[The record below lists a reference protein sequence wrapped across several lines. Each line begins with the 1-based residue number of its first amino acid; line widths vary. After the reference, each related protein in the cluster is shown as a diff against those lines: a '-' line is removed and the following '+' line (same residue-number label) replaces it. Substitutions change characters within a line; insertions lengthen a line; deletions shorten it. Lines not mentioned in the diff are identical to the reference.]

1 MILIFDWFSRDSVS
15 LWWVLFCW
23 QLATDHWQ
31 LMYIEL
37 HSRSAFSFLEG
48 ASLPEE
54 LISTCAQLG
63 MPAMALLDTDGVY
76 GAPRF
81 HLAADK
87 VKIKAHIGA
96 EVACSSL
103 HNVILSEASASRS
116 EALAESKDPYPR
128 QSLERVG
135 IPRSAR
141 NDKSKGNDK
150 TFRLPLLVA
159 SRAGYQN
166 LCRLI
171 TKMKLRAKKG
181 EGIVCQE
188 ELEEHAEGLICLTG
202 GADGPL
208 AAVLQQGGTEEARQ
222 QVDRLISIFG
232 PSNVYVELQ
241 RHFRREEEARN
252 RAAIAIARSLHLPI
266 LATNGVCYA
275 TSKAR
280 ELCDAFTAIRHRRT
294 LSTAGRLLSRNSE
307 RFLKSPHEM
316 QQLFADLPEALAN
329 TLELSSRLEFTLNDL
344 GYEFP
349 RYPVPEGE
357 TMNSF
362 LRERAW
368 EGFCH
373 RYGCKSHDLQA
384 RARLQIEKELK
395 LIEKLKLAG
404 YFLIVWDL
412 VRFCREQNILVQ
424 GRGSA
429 ANSAVCYSLG
439 ITAVDAVGMEL
450 LFERFL
456 SEERGE
462 WPDIDLDLPSG
473 DEREKVIQYLYKKY
487 GERGAAMTANV
498 ITYRNRMAAREMG
511 KALGFDPETLQ
522 KISAAVATW
531 EFRDENDSLDRR
543 FRDAGLDLS
552 HPRLRKYYELC
563 LAVQDMPRHLGQHSG
578 GMVICQ
584 GQLDSVVPLEP
595 ASMPGRVVVQ
605 WDKEDCA
612 DMGIIKVDLLGL
624 GMMAVLKD
632 SIEFIRDHYREE
644 VDLAH
649 LPQDDSLVYSALQQA
664 DTVGLFQ
671 VESRAQMSCLPRLRP
686 QRFYD
691 IVVQVAII
699 RPGPIVGQMVN
710 PFLQRRQGREEV
722 TYPHPSLET
731 VLQRTLGVP
740 LFQEQLLRIAMIAA
754 NFTGGEAEELRRAMG
769 FKRSQARMKEIEAKL
784 RAGMTANG
792 ISPKAQEE
800 IILSITSLA
809 LYGFPES
816 HAASFALIAYA
827 SAYLKCHYLAAF
839 TAALLNNQ
847 PMGFYSPATIV
858 KDAQRHGLKILPV
871 DVMRSEW
878 NCALERVVSPESRV
892 PSETVAGC
900 QYPVAGKV
908 IGRQSLVVGK
918 TNFAENTNSDTAWD
932 QSRQGRNVIAQD
944 VSPGKEKED
953 WNKSRRDDTSQ
964 SATNNHQSTI
974 FKIEGGKSIKNS
986 SSIALR
992 MGLRYVRGLREK
1004 AGMALVRERLRA
1016 SFTSIHDLTRRIPEL
1031 RKDELTTLAEIGALN
1046 SVARG
1051 QGPVTGDEARFLR
1064 PSHSLRGRNDNIFA
1078 GHWVLGTG
1086 NCGFTRDSGLATR
1099 DSKFHRRD
1107 ALWQVERAVRGSGPL
1122 LEQQPEPDS
1131 PSPLQPMNHEER
1143 LVADFHGTGLTVGPH
1158 PMAYR
1163 RAWLNAMGI
1172 RRASELRDLPTG
1184 KRLRIGGCVITRQRP
1199 GTAKGFVF
1207 ISLED
1212 ETGVA
1217 NAIIRP
1223 DLFHQNRLLLASER
1237 FLAIEGILQN
1247 QDNVIS
1253 VRAERVQPLF
1263 VTKAET
1269 SSHDFY

>member
-1 MILIFDWFSRDSVS
+1 MCQHF
-15 LWWVLFCW
+15 
-23 QLATDHWQ
+23 Q
-31 LMYIEL
+31 
-37 HSRSAFSFLEG
+37 
-48 ASLPEE
+48 
-54 LISTCAQLG
+54 
-63 MPAMALLDTDGVY
+63 MPAIALLDTDGLY

-81 HLAADK
+81 HLIANK
-87 VKIKAHIGA
+87 IGIKAHIGA
-96 EVACSSL
+96 EVTSEL
-103 HNVILSEASASRS
+103 LNPVILSGAGAARSAES
-116 EALAESKDPYPR
+116 AESKDPYS
-128 QSLERVG
+128 QNSAQDVG

-141 NDKSKGNDK
+141 NDKSMGS
-150 TFRLPLLVA
+150 THSSRLPLLVA
-159 SRAGYQN
+159 NRTGYQN

-181 EGIVCQE
+181 EGCVTAQ
-188 ELEEHAEGLICLTG
+188 ELEEHAAGLILLTG
-202 GADGPL
+202 GDEGPL
-208 AAVLQQGGTEEARQ
+208 AAALAQGGPDQARRQ
-222 QVDRLISIFG
+222 LDCLIGIFG
-232 PSNVYVELQ
+232 PNNVYIELQ
-241 RHFRREEEARN
+241 RHFQREEESRN
-252 RAAIAIARSLHLPI
+252 RIAIDLARSLHLPL
-266 LATNGVCYA
+266 LATNGVNYA
-275 TSKAR
+275 IPKAR
-280 ELCDAFTAIRHRRT
+280 ELADAFTAIRHHRT
-294 LSTAGRLLSRNSE
+294 LSSAGRLLARNSE
-307 RFLKSPHEM
+307 RHLKSPQEM
-316 QQLFADLPEALAN
+316 QQLFADLPEAISN
-329 TLELSSRLEFTLNDL
+329 TVELSNRLEFTLNDL

-349 RYPVPEGE
+349 RYPLPEGE
-357 TMNSF
+357 SMDSF
-362 LRERAW
+362 LRDRAW
-368 EGFCH
+368 KGFH
-373 RYGCKSHDLQA
+373 NRYGRAAPEMQA
-384 RARLQIEKELK
+384 KARRQIEKELA

-412 VRFCREQNILVQ
+412 VRYCRQENILVQ

-473 DEREKVIQYLYKKY
+473 DEREKVIQYLYQKY

-511 KALGFDPETLQ
+511 KALGFDPETLA
-522 KISAAVATW
+522 KIAAAVATW
-531 EFRDENDSLDRR
+531 EFRDENDALDRR

-563 LAVQDMPRHLGQHSG
+563 LAVQDLPRHLGQHSG

-632 SIEFIRDHYREE
+632 SIELIRDHYHEE

-649 LPQDDSLVYSALQQA
+649 LPQDDEQVYSTLQQA
-664 DTVGLFQ
+664 DTVGMFQ

-686 QRFYD
+686 VRFYD
-691 IVVQVAII
+691 VVVQVAII

-710 PFLQRRQGREEV
+710 PFLQRRQGKEEV
-722 TYPHPSLET
+722 TYAHPLLEP
-731 VLQRTLGVP
+731 VLKRTLGVP

-754 NFTGGEAEELRRAMG
+754 NFTGGEAEDLRRAMG
-769 FKRSQARMKEIEAKL
+769 FKRSQARMREIEAKL

-800 IILSITSLA
+800 IILSITSFA

-858 KDAQRHGLKILPV
+858 KDAQRHGLKLLPV
-871 DVMRSEW
+871 DVTKSEW
-878 NCALERVVSPESRV
+878 NCTLERVRSREYRVLSTTELAGTLYQAPKNPAAERRQNAAHGVSRGEAEIMEGQTPE
-892 PSETVAGC
+892 
-900 QYPVAGKV
+900 
-908 IGRQSLVVGK
+908 GR
-918 TNFAENTNSDTAWD
+918 
-932 QSRQGRNVIAQD
+932 
-944 VSPGKEKED
+944 
-953 WNKSRRDDTSQ
+953 
-964 SATNNHQSTI
+964 
-974 FKIEGGKSIKNS
+974 KNLPHGQT
-986 SSIALR
+986 IALR
-992 MGLRYVRGLREK
+992 MGLRYVRGLRED
-1004 AGMALVRERLRA
+1004 AANTLLRERA
-1016 SFTSIHDLTRRIPEL
+1016 KSPFKSIHDLTRRVPEL
-1031 RKDELTTLAEIGALN
+1031 RKDELNTLAEIGALN
-1046 SVARG
+1046 AISSFEF
-1051 QGPVTGDEARFLR
+1051 PVSRNSGTIHVYSKPETRNSNL
-1064 PSHSLRGRNDNIFA
+1064 SL
-1078 GHWVLGTG
+1078 
-1086 NCGFTRDSGLATR
+1086 
-1099 DSKFHRRD
+1099 HRRD
-1107 ALWQVERAVRGSGPL
+1107 ALWQVERAVRPSGPL
-1122 LEQQPEPDS
+1122 LEQAAELDA
-1131 PSPLQPMNHEER
+1131 PSPLAPMNHEER

-1163 RAWLNAMGI
+1163 RAWLNAIGI
-1172 RRASELRDLPTG
+1172 RRACELRDLPTG
-1184 KRLRIGGCVITRQRP
+1184 RRIRIGGCVITRQRP

-1207 ISLED
+1207 LSLED

-1217 NAIIRP
+1217 NAIVRP
-1223 DLFHQNRLLLASER
+1223 DLFHENRLLLTSER

-1263 VTKAET
+1263 VTNAET
-1269 SSHDFY
+1269 VSHDFH

>member
-1 MILIFDWFSRDSVS
+1 
-15 LWWVLFCW
+15 
-23 QLATDHWQ
+23 
-31 LMYIEL
+31 MYIEL
-37 HSRSAFSFLEG
+37 HARSAFSFLEG
-48 ASLPEE
+48 SSLPEDMAG
-54 LISTCAQLG
+54 ICARLG
-63 MPAMALLDTDGVY
+63 MNAMALLDTDGVY

-81 HLAADK
+81 YLAAK
-87 VKIKAHIGA
+87 KIGIKAHIGA
-96 EVACSSL
+96 EVTCA
-103 HNVILSEASASRS
+103 AFPGRTD
-116 EALAESKDPYPR
+116 AEELPIANCQLPNYNLKTAP
-128 QSLERVG
+128 
-135 IPRSAR
+135 AR
-141 NDKSKGNDK
+141 MGNRK
-150 TFRLPLLVA
+150 WELVNSFRLPLLVS

-166 LCRLI
+166 LCRMI

-181 EGIVCQE
+181 EGSICKE
-188 ELEEHAEGLICLTG
+188 EMEEHADGLICLTG

-208 AAVLQQGGTEEARQ
+208 AAALQQGGMEEAGR
-222 QVDRLISIFG
+222 QVDQLIGLFG
-232 PSNVYVELQ
+232 HRNVYVELQ
-241 RHFRREEEARN
+241 RHFHREEETRN
-252 RAAIAIARSLHLPI
+252 RVAMAIAGSRKLPL
-266 LATNGVCYA
+266 LATNGASYA
-275 TSKAR
+275 TAKDR
-280 ELCDAFTAIRHRRT
+280 ELCDAFTAIRHHRT
-294 LSTAGRLLSRNSE
+294 LSTAGRLLARNSE
-307 RFLKSPHEM
+307 RHLKSPQEM
-316 QQLFADLPEALAN
+316 QQLFADLPEAISN

-344 GYEFP
+344 GYQFP
-349 RYPVPEGE
+349 LYPVPEGE
-357 TMNSF
+357 TMHSF
-362 LRERAW
+362 LHDRAW
-368 EGFCH
+368 EGFRQ
-373 RYGCKSHDLQA
+373 RYGRAAADMQT
-384 RARLQIEKELK
+384 RARRQIERELA
-395 LIEKLKLAG
+395 LIGKLKLEG

-412 VRFCREQNILVQ
+412 VRFCREQNILLQ

-439 ITAVDAVGMEL
+439 ITAVDPIRMEL

-473 DEREKVIQYLYKKY
+473 DEREKVIQYVYRRY

-511 KALGFDPETLQ
+511 KALGFDPETLA

-531 EFRDENDSLDRR
+531 EFRDENDALDRR
-543 FRDAGLDLS
+543 FRDAGLDLK

-632 SIEFIRDHYREE
+632 SIELIRDHYREE

-649 LPQDDSLVYSALQQA
+649 LPQDDPTVYSALQQA

-686 QRFYD
+686 KRFYD

-722 TYPHPSLET
+722 TYPHPSLEP
-731 VLQRTLGVP
+731 VLARTLGVP

-754 NFTGGEAEELRRAMG
+754 NFTGGEAEDLRRAMG

-784 RAGMTANG
+784 RTGMTQNG

-800 IILSITSLA
+800 IILSITSFA

-847 PMGFYSPATIV
+847 PMGFYSPATIT

-871 DVMRSEW
+871 DVTRSEW
-878 NCALERVVSPESRV
+878 MCTL
-892 PSETVAGC
+892 ETVASKV
-900 QYPVAGKV
+900 YVARALLPAKAASV
-908 IGRQSLVVGK
+908 
-918 TNFAENTNSDTAWD
+918 
-932 QSRQGRNVIAQD
+932 
-944 VSPGKEKED
+944 P
-953 WNKSRRDDTSQ
+953 
-964 SATNNHQSTI
+964 
-974 FKIEGGKSIKNS
+974 
-986 SSIALR
+986 ALR
-992 MGLRYVRGLREK
+992 LGLRYVRGLREE
-1004 AGMALVRERLRA
+1004 AGQALVRERARA
-1016 SFTSIHDLTRRIPEL
+1016 AFTSIHDLTCRVPEL
-1031 RKDELTTLAEIGALN
+1031 RKDEITTLAEIGALN
-1046 SVARG
+1046 AIGKLPIADCRLPIGTTLSTASN
-1051 QGPVTGDEARFLR
+1051 QSAI
-1064 PSHSLRGRNDNIFA
+1064 DNQQSTIKI
-1078 GHWVLGTG
+1078 G
-1086 NCGFTRDSGLATR
+1086 NRKLAIGN
-1099 DSKFHRRD
+1099 SFHRRD
-1107 ALWQVERAVRGSGPL
+1107 ALWQVERAVRGTGPL
-1122 LEQQPEPDS
+1122 LEKLPEPDL
-1131 PSPLQPMNHEER
+1131 PSPLRPMNHEER

-1163 RAWLNAMGI
+1163 REWLNAMGI
-1172 RRASELRDLPTG
+1172 RRASELRDLPSG

-1207 ISLED
+1207 LSLED

-1217 NAIIRP
+1217 NAIITP
-1223 DLFHQNRLLLASER
+1223 DLFHRNRLLLASER

-1253 VRAERVQPLF
+1253 VKAERVQPLF

-1269 SSHDFY
+1269 VSHDFH

>member
-1 MILIFDWFSRDSVS
+1 
-15 LWWVLFCW
+15 
-23 QLATDHWQ
+23 
-31 LMYIEL
+31 MYVEL
-37 HSRSAFSFLEG
+37 HARSAFSFLEG

-54 LISTCAQLG
+54 LIAVCAQFKQ
-63 MPAMALLDTDGVY
+63 PAMALLDTDGVY

-81 HLAADK
+81 HLAAGK
-87 VKIKAHIGA
+87 AKIKAHIGA
-96 EVACSSL
+96 EVTSQPIKMADFRFQIEDLHPRKTSSICNL
-103 HNVILSEASASRS
+103 KSAICN
-116 EALAESKDPYPR
+116 P
-128 QSLERVG
+128 
-135 IPRSAR
+135 
-141 NDKSKGNDK
+141 
-150 TFRLPLLVA
+150 FRLPLLVA
-159 SRAGYQN
+159 SRTGYQN

-181 EGIVCQE
+181 EGAVTEQ

-202 GADGPL
+202 GAEGPL
-208 AAVLQQGGTEEARQ
+208 AAALKEGGLDHARQ
-222 QVDRLISIFG
+222 ALDHLIVIFG
-232 PSNVYVELQ
+232 PKNVYVELQ
-241 RHFRREEEARN
+241 RHFQREEESRN
-252 RAAIAIARSLHLPI
+252 RAAIDLARSFNLPL
-266 LATNGVCYA
+266 LATNGVNYA
-275 TSKAR
+275 TGKAR
-280 ELCDAFTAIRHRRT
+280 ELCDAFTAIRHHRT

-307 RFLKSPHEM
+307 RHLKSPQEM
-316 QQLFADLPEALAN
+316 QQLFADLPEAIAN
-329 TLELSSRLEFTLNDL
+329 TQELSSRLEFTLNDL

-362 LRERAW
+362 LHEQVW
-368 EGFCH
+368 IGFRD
-373 RYGCKSHDLQA
+373 RYGRKEQDLQA

-412 VRFCREQNILVQ
+412 IRYCREQNILVQ

-439 ITAVDAVGMEL
+439 ITAVDAVSMEL

-511 KALGFDPETLQ
+511 KALGFDAETLA

-531 EFRDENDSLDRR
+531 EFRDENDALDRR

-563 LAVQDMPRHLGQHSG
+563 IAVQDMPRHLGQHSG

-632 SIEFIRDHYREE
+632 SIELIRDHYHEE

-649 LPQDDSLVYSALQQA
+649 LPQDDPQVYSALQQA

-671 VESRAQMSCLPRLRP
+671 VESRAQMASLPRLRP
-686 QRFYD
+686 MRFYD
-691 IVVQVAII
+691 VVVQVAII

-710 PFLQRRQGREEV
+710 PFILRRQGREEI
-722 TYPHPSLET
+722 TYPHPSLEP
-731 VLQRTLGVP
+731 VLKRTLGVP
-740 LFQEQLLRIAMIAA
+740 LFQEQLLRLAMIAA

-769 FKRSQARMKEIEAKL
+769 FKRSQARMKEIEARL
-784 RAGMTANG
+784 RSGMTANG
-792 ISPKAQEE
+792 IAPKAQEE
-800 IILSITSLA
+800 IILSITSFA

-827 SAYLKCHYLAAF
+827 SAYLKAHYLAAF

-858 KDAQRHGLKILPV
+858 KDAQRHGLKLLPV
-871 DVMRSEW
+871 DVTRSDW
-878 NCALERVVSPESRV
+878 NCTL
-892 PSETVAGC
+892 ETVLSSRFSVLSENQA
-900 QYPVAGKV
+900 
-908 IGRQSLVVGK
+908 
-918 TNFAENTNSDTAWD
+918 AE
-932 QSRQGRNVIAQD
+932 RR
-944 VSPGKEKED
+944 KKLED
-953 WNKSRRDDTSQ
+953 GETV
-964 SATNNHQSTI
+964 
-974 FKIEGGKSIKNS
+974 
-986 SSIALR
+986 ALR
-992 MGLRYVRGLREK
+992 MGLRYVRGMREE
-1004 AGMALVRERLRA
+1004 AARSLILERTVA
-1016 SFTSIHDLTRRIPEL
+1016 SFQSIHDLTRRVPEL

-1046 SVARG
+1046 SVGSQIEDCRSQISKSNLSNAF
-1051 QGPVTGDEARFLR
+1051 QSEICNLKSKISSYSKPEIQNSKL
-1064 PSHSLRGRNDNIFA
+1064 HSL
-1078 GHWVLGTG
+1078 
-1086 NCGFTRDSGLATR
+1086 
-1099 DSKFHRRD
+1099 HRRD

-1122 LEQQPEPDS
+1122 LEQHAEPDA
-1131 PSPLQPMNHEER
+1131 PSPLAPMNHEER

-1163 RAWLNAMGI
+1163 REWLTAMGI
-1172 RRASELRDLPTG
+1172 RRAIDLRDIPNG

-1207 ISLED
+1207 LSLED

-1217 NAIIRP
+1217 NAIVRP
-1223 DLFHQNRLLLASER
+1223 DLFHQNRLLLTSER

-1253 VRAERVQPLF
+1253 VKAERVLPLF

-1269 SSHDFY
+1269 VSHDFH

>member
-1 MILIFDWFSRDSVS
+1 
-15 LWWVLFCW
+15 
-23 QLATDHWQ
+23 
-31 LMYIEL
+31 MYIEL
-37 HSRSAFSFLEG
+37 HARSAFSFLEG

-54 LISTCAQLG
+54 LAAVCAQLHL
-63 MPAMALLDTDGVY
+63 PAMALLDTDGVY

-81 HLAADK
+81 HLAAQK
-87 VKIKAHIGA
+87 TKIKAHIGA
-96 EVACSSL
+96 EVTTQLKTISDCRFQIADLHPKRASSICNL
-103 HNVILSEASASRS
+103 QSAIYNS
-116 EALAESKDPYPR
+116 
-128 QSLERVG
+128 
-135 IPRSAR
+135 
-141 NDKSKGNDK
+141 
-150 TFRLPLLVA
+150 FRLPLLVTT
-159 SRAGYQN
+159 RVGYQN

-181 EGIVCQE
+181 EGAVCAE
-188 ELEEHAEGLICLTG
+188 ELVEHAPGLICLTG
-202 GADGPL
+202 GAEGPL
-208 AAVLQQGGTEEARQ
+208 AAALQQGGIDEARR
-222 QVDRLISIFG
+222 QVDQLIGIFG
-232 PSNVYVELQ
+232 HKNVYVELQ
-241 RHFRREEEARN
+241 RHFQREEESRN
-252 RAAIAIARSLHLPI
+252 RAAITIARSLNLPL

-275 TSKAR
+275 TAKAR
-280 ELCDAFTAIRHRRT
+280 ELCDAFTAIRHHRT

-307 RFLKSPHEM
+307 RFLKSAQEM
-316 QQLFADLPEALAN
+316 QQLFADLPEAIAN
-329 TLELSSRLEFTLNDL
+329 TLKLSSRLEFSLNDL

-362 LRERAW
+362 LRERSW
-368 EGFCH
+368 EGFH
-373 RYGCKSHDLQA
+373 QRYGRAKPEMQA

-395 LIEKLKLAG
+395 LIDKLKLAG

-412 VRFCREQNILVQ
+412 IRFCREQNILVQ

-439 ITAVDAVGMEL
+439 ITAVDAVSMEL

-473 DEREKVIQYLYKKY
+473 DEREKVIQYVYKRY

-531 EFRDENDSLDRR
+531 EFRDENDALDRR
-543 FRDAGLDLS
+543 FRDAGLDLN

-632 SIEFIRDHYREE
+632 SIELIRDHYHEE

-649 LPQDDSLVYSALQQA
+649 LPPDDPPVYSALQQA
-664 DTVGLFQ
+664 DTIGLFQ
-671 VESRAQMSCLPRLRP
+671 VESRAQMSSLPRLRP

-710 PFLQRRQGREEV
+710 PFIQRRQGREAV
-722 TYPHPSLET
+722 TYPHPSLEP
-731 VLQRTLGVP
+731 VLKRTLGVP
-740 LFQEQLLRIAMIAA
+740 LFQEQLLRLAMIAA

-769 FKRSQARMKEIEAKL
+769 FKRSQARMKEIEARL
-784 RAGMTANG
+784 RSGMTQNK

-800 IILSITSLA
+800 IILSITSFA

-847 PMGFYSPATIV
+847 PMGFYSPATLA
-858 KDAQRHGLKILPV
+858 KDAQRHGLKMLPV
-871 DVMRSEW
+871 DVTCSDW
-878 NCALERVVSPESRV
+878 KCTLEQNYVAPAPSPAQSGRDV
-892 PSETVAGC
+892 HSTADET
-900 QYPVAGKV
+900 P
-908 IGRQSLVVGK
+908 
-918 TNFAENTNSDTAWD
+918 
-932 QSRQGRNVIAQD
+932 
-944 VSPGKEKED
+944 
-953 WNKSRRDDTSQ
+953 
-964 SATNNHQSTI
+964 
-974 FKIEGGKSIKNS
+974 
-986 SSIALR
+986 ALR
-992 MGLRYVRGLREK
+992 LGLRYVRGLRED
-1004 AGMALVRERLRA
+1004 AAQALVRERTRTP
-1016 SFTSIHDLTRRIPEL
+1016 FTSIHDLTRRVPEL
-1031 RKDELTTLAEIGALN
+1031 RKDELTTLAEIGGLN
-1046 SVARG
+1046 SISLVIPTPERTRG
-1051 QGPVTGDEARFLR
+1051 AEESRRKQL
-1064 PSHSLRGRNDNIFA
+1064 
-1078 GHWVLGTG
+1078 
-1086 NCGFTRDSGLATR
+1086 
-1099 DSKFHRRD
+1099 HRRD
-1107 ALWQVERAVRGSGPL
+1107 ALWQVERAVRHSGPL
-1122 LEQQPEPDS
+1122 LEQHPELDS
-1131 PSPLQPMNHEER
+1131 PSPLKPMNHEER

-1163 RAWLNAMGI
+1163 RDWLNAMGI
-1172 RRASELRDLPTG
+1172 RRASDLRDIPSG

-1217 NAIIRP
+1217 NAIITP
-1223 DLFHQNRLLLASER
+1223 DLFHRNRLLLASEK

-1253 VRAERVQPLF
+1253 VKAERVQPLF

-1269 SSHDFY
+1269 VSHDFH